1 MTTELATIQ
10 TSGEIIS
17 TQELRAGLQAAKE
30 QQTILGMFVRDVMT
44 EDVDYGTIPGTDK
57 IVNGQKVPNR
67 TLLKPGAEKLV
78 ALFKCSPKFH
88 IRRREDPSIGLYA
101 YEFRCEIYSSS
112 GALVAEGFGSASSME
127 SKHRW
132 RTAQR
137 TCPKCQAAAIQVS
150 KFADKNGGEFGI
162 GSYYCFAKV
171 GGCGAKF
178 KVGDQA
184 IEGQKLG
191 RTENPDM
198 ADVANSVLKMAKKRA
213 MVDAALALSRCSDL
227 FGQDLEDFRDVPPPK
242 TVEAPKPET
251 PQELQ
256 ARVSA
261 MVKANH
267 EAVMGKPPPPVPTAE
282 SSSGRTVAFEADNAG
297 SNPASATLTPGSSSG
312 RNAGSEP
319 VNGGSNPSP
328 GTNPFQSDPEFAPA
342 DRATTL
348 HRDQLMNF
356 KFASGPRKG
365 QFVSSAALTDLL
377 QMRDYFRAMESKKP
391 EPDSKSL
398 GNKQLLEALTF
409 HADLKEA
416 AKHEAEMGALA
427 HQTSEEAAQ

>member
-1 MTTELATIQ
+1 MTTAIELHRSPFDPSNIDEAMKLATTLAKSSLVPITFRGKDADVLLVIMCGRELGLSVVQ
-10 TSGEIIS
+10 SFRAFYVLNGKIAMYADAMIGVVVGKPVCKYFRLVES
-17 TQELRAGLQAAKE
+17 TDKQATYETVREGSPAPVKMTYTFDQAKRAGLTGN
-30 QQTILGMFVRDVMT
+30 QTYQKHT
-44 EDVDYGTIPGTDK
+44 EAMLRARCASALARVVYPD
-57 IVNGQKVPNR
+57 
-67 TLLKPGAEKLV
+67 LLAG
-78 ALFKCSPKFH
+78 
-88 IRRREDPSIGLYA
+88 IYDPS
-101 YEFRCEIYSSS
+101 E
-112 GALVAEGFGSASSME
+112 
-127 SKHRW
+127 
-132 RTAQR
+132 
-137 TCPKCQAAAIQVS
+137 
-150 KFADKNGGEFGI
+150 
-162 GSYYCFAKV
+162 
-171 GGCGAKF
+171 
-178 KVGDQA
+178 
-184 IEGQKLG
+184 
-191 RTENPDM
+191 
-198 ADVANSVLKMAKKRA
+198 
-213 MVDAALALSRCSDL
+213 
-227 FGQDLEDFRDVPPPK
+227 LEE
-242 TVEAPKPET
+242 VEAPKPET

-312 RNAGSEP
+312 RNAGPEP

-377 QMRDYFRAMESKKP
+377 QMRDYFRDLESKKP

-427 HQTSEEAAQ
+427 HQTSAEAAQ